1 MMYLAHEMI
10 VTLYSDD
17 GSRKAD
23 VFKTN
28 KDNIGIRKWESSS
41 YDKGWVY
48 KSDVLYND
56 GEKSVRQVRDIAED
70 WILKEF
76 G

>member
-1 MMYLAHEMI
+1 MMYIAHEQI
-10 VTLYSDD
+10 TTLYADD
-17 GSRKAD
+17 GLRKAD

-28 KDNIGIRKWESSS
+28 KGNIGIRRWECCS
-41 YDKGWVY
+41 YGKGWVY
-48 KSDVLYND
+48 KSDVLYCD
-56 GEKSVRQVRDIAED
+56 SEKSVRQVRDIAED